1 MSLQLCSG
9 RHFVKGTPLAKVWRA
24 AKTAVQHGLGHPDL
38 AASRTVGHI
47 VAEPNPLPSDIT
59 APAILRWETN
69 ARKAEVYLS
78 RDGAPE
84 KRISRCV
91 CRSYDTT
98 RIRAG
103 SHYLFRLY
111 ETTGAPRLLDELT
124 VTRECHGK
132 LRISG
137 TPNPLS
143 FAGRALLEWEITAP
157 ALAEVRVSEANSP
170 EKLISAGVS
179 GALRIDWLR
188 PRTNYLFRLY
198 LRAFDRP
205 ASEYQLLDEL
215 KVQWGDDMTSRQ
227 LAEFV
232 AKLVSRCLY
241 DKDFPTWFRLWE
253 EHGFH
258 VTPVHYYS
266 PIPDSQHLDPDIWDR
281 PSELPGID
289 LNSTMQLYLLHEV
302 FPRFRSEYER
312 IPVDSSLAGYGF
324 YLHNGRFQDTDPLIA
339 YCIVR
344 HFKPRRIV
352 EVGGGYSTLLLEQ
365 ASKNNGNTELFI
377 IEPYPEDMLHA
388 YGPNLIQKKVE
399 DIDLAFFQSLESGDC
414 LFIDSSH
421 VVKTGGDVNFLFL
434 EVLPRLKPG
443 VLVHI
448 HDIFFPFE
456 YPREWVIEER
466 RFWTEQYLLQ
476 AFLSFNFEFE
486 ILVSSNY
493 LQTYHSAELER
504 IFPLTK
510 PWQGGSFWMRRKQPR
525 S

>member
-1 MSLQLCSG
+1 
-9 RHFVKGTPLAKVWRA
+9 
-24 AKTAVQHGLGHPDL
+24 
-38 AASRTVGHI
+38 
-47 VAEPNPLPSDIT
+47 
-59 APAILRWETN
+59 
-69 ARKAEVYLS
+69 
-78 RDGAPE
+78 
-84 KRISRCV
+84 
-91 CRSYDTT
+91 
-98 RIRAG
+98 
-103 SHYLFRLY
+103 
-111 ETTGAPRLLDELT
+111 
-124 VTRECHGK
+124 
-132 LRISG
+132 
-137 TPNPLS
+137 
-143 FAGRALLEWEITAP
+143 
-157 ALAEVRVSEANSP
+157 
-170 EKLISAGVS
+170 
-179 GALRIDWLR
+179 
-188 PRTNYLFRLY
+188 
-198 LRAFDRP
+198 
-205 ASEYQLLDEL
+205 
-215 KVQWGDDMTSRQ
+215 MTSRQ
-227 LAEFV
+227 FAEFV

-266 PIPDSQHLDPDIWDR
+266 PIPDSQHLNPDIWDR
-281 PSELPGID
+281 PSEVPGLD
-289 LNSTMQLYLLHEV
+289 LNSTMQLYFLHEV

-312 IPVDSSLAGYGF
+312 IPIDSSVAGDGF

-352 EVGGGYSTLLLEQ
+352 EVGGGYSTLLLEH

-388 YGPNLIQKKVE
+388 YASNLIQKKVE
-399 DIDLAFFQSLESGDC
+399 DVDLAFFQSLESGDC

-456 YPREWVIEER
+456 YPREWITEQR

-476 AFLSFNFEFE
+476 AFLSFNIEFE
-486 ILVSSNY
+486 VLVSSNY
-493 LQTYHSAELER
+493 LQTYHSAELEQ